1 MRFDDCT
8 QQVTSQRSCVGS
20 SVVLATCRSKRHLA
34 QRNLANRLYYPI
46 VQSALRHLVRGPRFS
61 GDAGS
66 IARACLAAC
75 PAIRSAQLLTP
86 RAQSAALRGQAT
98 ARLGCLSKSSARLSL
113 LSPSQKPRQ
122 FHNPFAVRMLC
133 VSPCLGPHHQC
144 RRSSPSAA
152 GGIGT
157 TTDCATGTSAWSS
170 GAAGTQCAAGR

>member
-34 QRNLANRLYYPI
+34 QRNLANRLSYPI

-113 LSPSQKPRQ
+113 LSPRPSSSRPDSLVFRGRLLTPGAC
-122 FHNPFAVRMLC
+122 FCALSRLFLC
-133 VSPCLGPHHQC
+133 IFGCASMTCARGRLHLTVS
-144 RRSSPSAA
+144 S
-152 GGIGT
+152 
-157 TTDCATGTSAWSS
+157 
-170 GAAGTQCAAGR
+170 